1 MAKKNEGRAVWF
13 RMFRNIRN
21 LVDAVP
27 DESAG
32 AAIKAVFAYFDT
44 GELPTNL
51 DTLGYALFLSIK
63 PAVDESNEDY
73 KRAVESGRKGSQK
86 RWEGE
91 DRPPIPSL
99 TSPIAPLTE
108 EEKETEKEIKK
119 SYIKKQTRRC
129 VPCPRR
135 WFGRW
140 SSTTAGSRLWK
151 SCATIPLD
159 NH

>member
-63 PAVDESNEDY
+63 PAVDESNADY

-91 DRPPIPSL
+91 DRPSL
-99 TSPIAPLTE
+99 ASPIAPLTE

-119 SYIKKQTRRC
+119 ELYQETDPPLRPLPKALVREMDFNERREQALEKLRNY
-129 VPCPRR
+129 P
-135 WFGRW
+135 
-140 SSTTAGSRLWK
+140 A
-151 SCATIPLD
+151 
-159 NH
+159 

>member
-91 DRPPIPSL
+91 DRAPIPSL
-99 TSPIAPLTE
+99 ASPIAPLTE

-119 SYIKKQTRRC
+119 DIYQETEQPLRPLPKTLVREIDFNERREL
-129 VPCPRR
+129 
-135 WFGRW
+135 
-140 SSTTAGSRLWK
+140 A
-151 SCATIPLD
+151 LD
-159 NH
+159 KLRNYPA

>member
-1 MAKKNEGRAVWF
+1 MAKKNEGRAVCF

-119 SYIKKQTRRC
+119 ELYQETDPPLRPLPKALVREMDFNDRREQALEKLRNY
-129 VPCPRR
+129 P
-135 WFGRW
+135 
-140 SSTTAGSRLWK
+140 A
-151 SCATIPLD
+151 
-159 NH
+159 

>member
-63 PAVDESNEDY
+63 PAVDESNADY

-91 DRPPIPSL
+91 DRPPISSL

-119 SYIKKQTRRC
+119 ELYQETDPPLRPLPKALVREMDFNERREQALEKLRNY
-129 VPCPRR
+129 P
-135 WFGRW
+135 
-140 SSTTAGSRLWK
+140 A
-151 SCATIPLD
+151 
-159 NH
+159 

>member
-73 KRAVESGRKGSQK
+73 KRAVESGRKGSQQ

-91 DRPPIPSL
+91 DSPPIPSL

-119 SYIKKQTRRC
+119 ELYQETDPPLRPLPKALVREMDFNERREQALEKLRNY
-129 VPCPRR
+129 P
-135 WFGRW
+135 
-140 SSTTAGSRLWK
+140 A
-151 SCATIPLD
+151 
-159 NH
+159 

>member
-108 EEKETEKEIKK
+108 EDKETEKEIKK
-119 SYIKKQTRRC
+119 ELYQETDPPLRPLPKALVREMDFNERREQALEKLRNY
-129 VPCPRR
+129 P
-135 WFGRW
+135 
-140 SSTTAGSRLWK
+140 A
-151 SCATIPLD
+151 
-159 NH
+159 